1 MRYTALNCLI
11 DPEVFLMKHTIFTG
25 AATAVITPFT
35 EEGIDWEAFG
45 RLIDYQLAGGI
56 DALVAAGTTG
66 EGSTL
71 TDREHEEV
79 ISFCVRRV
87 AGKIPVIAG
96 TGSNNTA
103 HAIERTKTACKA
115 GADAVLLVTPYY
127 NKTTQRGLIASF
139 SAIADESSVPCVLYN
154 VPSRTGLNMLPE
166 TLAELAKHDR
176 IAAVKEACGNLS
188 QVAKERLLCGDD
200 LDIYSGCDDQ
210 IVPTLSMGGK
220 GVISVVANLL
230 PAETADI
237 CARFFRGDVQG
248 AAELQLRLLE
258 LMNQLMIETNPI
270 PAKAACAAMGFG
282 ENRLRLPLVP
292 MEEGNRQ
299 KLLQLMKE
307 NNIEV
312 NA

>member
-1 MRYTALNCLI
+1 MNRT
-11 DPEVFLMKHTIFTG
+11 VFTG
-25 AATAVITPFT
+25 AASAIITPFNAD
-35 EEGIDWEAFG
+35 GVDYDALG
-45 RLIDYQLAGGI
+45 RLIDYQIERGI
-56 DALVAAGTTG
+56 NAFVSTGTTG

-71 TDREHEEV
+71 TDREHEDV
-79 ISFCVRRV
+79 TAFCVKRIAGRV
-87 AGKIPVIAG
+87 PLISG
-96 TGSNNTA
+96 TGSNDTA
-103 HAIERTKTACKA
+103 HAIERTQTACKA

-139 SAIADESSVPCVLYN
+139 TAIADRSSVPCILYN
-154 VPSRTGLNMLPE
+154 VPSRTGMNMLPE
-166 TLAELAKHDR
+166 TLAVLAKHER
-176 IAAVKEACGNLS
+176 IAGVKEACGNLS

-248 AAELQLRLLE
+248 AAALQLKLLT

>member
-1 MRYTALNCLI
+1 MNRT
-11 DPEVFLMKHTIFTG
+11 VFTG
-25 AATAVITPFT
+25 AASAIITPFNAD
-35 EEGIDWEAFG
+35 GVDYDALG
-45 RLIDYQLAGGI
+45 RLIDYQIERGI
-56 DALVAAGTTG
+56 NAIVSTGTTG

-71 TDREHEEV
+71 TDREHEDV
-79 ISFCVRRV
+79 TVFCVKRIAGRV
-87 AGKIPVIAG
+87 PLISG
-96 TGSNNTA
+96 TGSNDTA
-103 HAIERTKTACKA
+103 HAIERTQTACKA

-139 SAIADESSVPCVLYN
+139 TAIADRSGVPCILYN
-154 VPSRTGLNMLPE
+154 VPSRTGMNMLPE
-166 TLAELAKHDR
+166 TLAELAKHER

-210 IVPTLSMGGK
+210 IVPTLSLGGK

-248 AAELQLRLLE
+248 AAALQLKLLT
-258 LMNQLMIETNPI
+258 LMNQLMIETSPI

-312 NA
+312 NV